1 MFEGGKEV
9 GRRGVWLLVV
19 ILFGVALIVFVYP
32 QIRALR
38 LQTKAGKL
46 IEEHVARVQEEQPET
61 AEGNFYCIIPA
72 MQSGSLEGNDL
83 DQAIQWLNEAKSLA
97 PNNVHSSFLLG
108 QAYCLK
114 EDYERAVDAL
124 DEFLILRPENLL
136 ARAEIGFAFSAL
148 ARSAADPQVAQTY
161 QSVSLQYLGQ
171 ADFSANSFINLGDTA
186 FKQER
191 YQDALVW
198 YEVGKSLSP
207 LQDPLLFRY
216 ALLHLVFE
224 GSTPTMDRI
233 KEGVMLELAGELTVD
248 PSSFFELSTGSSF
261 QTGTDNGKT
270 LVTLASNGQN
280 AGILLNVLEANRFC
294 FSILALDKPP
304 QPTQI
309 GVGLDFKKF
318 ATFELNDGDGEWEQF
333 DFDVYLDRGF
343 HVLGVKLMND
353 LYIAGEI
360 DRNAYIGPVKIE
372 ACQKD

>member
-19 ILFGVALIVFVYP
+19 VLFGVALIVFVYP

-46 IEEHVARVQEEQPET
+46 IEEHVAQVQEEQPET

-161 QSVSLQYLGQ
+161 QSVSLQYLEQ
-171 ADFSANSFINLGDTA
+171 AGFSEISFINLGDAA

-198 YEVGKSLSP
+198 YGVGKSYIEQQNSI
-207 LQDPLLFRY
+207 LFRD
-216 ALLHLVFE
+216 ALLQLVIHGSSPNSDQIKDEMIFE
-224 GSTPTMDRI
+224 LDT
-233 KEGVMLELAGELTVD
+233 ELTIEPTD
-248 PSSFFELSTGSSF
+248 FFIFSSGASV
-261 QTGTDNGKT
+261 QTRAEAGQTIGTLYANSQD
-270 LVTLASNGQN
+270 
-280 AGILLNVLEANRFC
+280 AGIILNVSEAKKFC
-294 FSILALDKPP
+294 ISGQVLDRPP
-304 QPTQI
+304 APTQI
-309 GVGLDFKKF
+309 GVDIDFETLKVLD
-318 ATFELNDGDGEWEQF
+318 LVNGDGDWVQF
-333 DFDVYLDRGF
+333 DFDVTFDQGL
-343 HVLGVKLMND
+343 HVLGIKLMND
-353 LYIAGEI
+353 AYVGGV
-360 DRNAYIGPVKIE
+360 DRNAHFGSVIIE
-372 ACQKD
+372 ECQGN

>member
-19 ILFGVALIVFVYP
+19 VLFGVALIVFVYP

-61 AEGNFYCIIPA
+61 AEGNFYCIIPT
-72 MQSGSLEGNDL
+72 MQSGSLEGNNL

-161 QSVSLQYLGQ
+161 QSVSLQYLEQ
-171 ADFSANSFINLGDTA
+171 AGFSEISFINLGDAA

-191 YQDALVW
+191 YQDALAW
-198 YEVGKSLSP
+198 YGVVESISELETSK
-207 LQDPLLFRY
+207 LFRY
-216 ALLHLVFE
+216 ALLQLVLE
-224 GSTPTMDRI
+224 GSSPYADKI
-233 KEGVMLELAGELTVD
+233 KDEMILDLDGTLIIEPSDFFML
-248 PSSFFELSTGSSF
+248 LSGSSV
-261 QTGTDNGKT
+261 KT
-270 LVTLASNGQN
+270 SVEVDRTIGALNANTSD
-280 AGILLNVLEANRFC
+280 AGILLNVYKAKKFC
-294 FSILALDKPP
+294 ISGQVLDKPP
-304 QPTQI
+304 APTQI
-309 GVGLDFKKF
+309 GIDMDFETLKILD
-318 ATFELNDGDGEWEQF
+318 LVNGDGNWVEF
-333 DFDVYLDRGF
+333 NLDAHLEPGL
-343 HVLGVKLMND
+343 HILGVKLMND
-353 LYIAGEI
+353 LYIKGEI
-360 DRNAYIGPVKIE
+360 DRNAYIGLITINPCE
-372 ACQKD
+372 